1 MVTPDGDK
9 CILQKLGLFSIE
21 IKNTHLDQELEE
33 LKDDPGEDRAAAV
46 SLISSKSF
54 KNLPCGSL

>member
-1 MVTPDGDK
+1 MVTPDDDK
-9 CILQKLGLFSIE
+9 CILQKLGIFIE
-21 IKNTHLDQELEE
+21 TKNTHLDQELEE